1 MKLHIRNLLISNA
14 PLKVISL
21 ILGYTTWYLLGNI
34 LTETRWYTIPLSFDN
49 LNTELLITA
58 PKTIQVLLSG
68 KRNFIKN
75 IDTDSLAAHINSA
88 ALKTGTQKITISRKQ
103 LFVPDSIKLV
113 HYTPA
118 NILVHLEKKQN
129 NENSIL

>member
-1 MKLHIRNLLISNA
+1 MKLHIKNLLISNA

-49 LNTELLITA
+49 LDTELLITA

-68 KRNFIKN
+68 KRNFIKD
-75 IDTDSLAAHINSA
+75 IDTETLAAHINSA
-88 ALKTGTQKITISRKQ
+88 ALKPGKQKITISHKQ
-103 LFVPDSIKLV
+103 LFVPDSIKLI
-113 HYTPA
+113 HYIPTKISV
-118 NILVHLEKKQN
+118 NITQN
-129 NENSIL
+129 NAQ